1 MKMEKENKPSEP
13 SFYINFEKV
22 YARNIDSN
30 MSLLNFLR
38 HNHKLTGTKEGCSE
52 GDCGACSVLIFE
64 ENGTLAPIN
73 SCILKVGQILDKN
86 IVTIEGASKLTSA
99 KPLIEALNSKAASQC
114 GFCTPG
120 FVMAALALKE
130 KHKNPSERII
140 HDSLSGNLCR
150 CTGYRPIV
158 NGVQSLKEKIKFP
171 IPKSGKGSSLKSA
184 VFGKTTYIYPKSK
197 KELLEFI
204 SKEKNYTVLSGGTDW
219 NLEAEDADFKKQKIL
234 CLKNFKEMSTLK
246 VKASSFEI
254 GACVTL
260 SEFEKLCHEFFPPF
274 VDTVIRFG
282 SPQIRTAAT
291 VGGNLGTASPI
302 GDLAPLFF
310 VLGAKLSLLG
320 PMGERT
326 IPIKDFFKGY
336 RKNALKNNELIFKI
350 LLPKKR
356 KNDTLYSWKLSKRY
370 DQDIST
376 LSLAA
381 KVTKDKKD
389 SLENIILAAGG
400 VGPTPLLLHQTGKL
414 LRDNNL
420 SFNQSAL
427 QTAINLDIS
436 PISDLRGT
444 ARYRSTAMVGLI
456 KKMQRSLISGEEQH
470 SIMSI

>member
-1 MKMEKENKPSEP
+1 MKEENYLSEP
-13 SFYINFEKV
+13 CFYVNFEKV

-64 ENGTLAPIN
+64 EKGTLAPIN

-130 KHKNPSERII
+130 KHKNPPEKII

-158 NGVQSLKEKIKFP
+158 NGVQSLKEKIKLPLP
-171 IPKSGKGSSLKSA
+171 ISAKGSSLKSA
-184 VFGKTTYIYPKSK
+184 VFGKTIYNYPKSK

-234 CLKNFKEMSTLK
+234 YLKNIKEMSKLK

-260 SEFEKLCHEFFPPF
+260 SKFEELCREFFPPF
-274 VDTVIRFG
+274 VDTLIRFG

-291 VGGNLGTASPI
+291 VGGNLGTTSPI

-310 VLGAKLSLLG
+310 VLNAKLSLLG
-320 PMGERT
+320 PRGERT

-336 RKNALKNNELIFKI
+336 RKNSLKSNELIFKV
-350 LLPKKR
+350 LLPKKG
-356 KNDTLYSWKLSKRY
+356 KKDTLYSWKLSKRY

-381 KVTKDKKD
+381 KVTLGKNQ
-389 SLENIILAAGG
+389 SLENIILSAGG
-400 VGPTPLLLHQTGKL
+400 VGPTPLILHKTGTLLKKT
-414 LRDNNL
+414 NL

-427 QTAINLDIS
+427 QTAISHDIS